1 MAATQTTLFEDR
13 FLESFT
19 GVTILRD
26 QKTAVIELIANAWD
40 AAASEVVIKWP
51 ENEGDSFSIKDNG
64 HGMTENEFDARF
76 KKLAY
81 NRQNTQGKYAEVPKD
96 LKDIISHRPAFGKN
110 GKGRFGGFAFGSSF
124 KVKTW
129 KNGNENT
136 FVVSINN
143 QTNLPVF
150 PKKGK
155 TIPKEGHGTEIS
167 VNKSIIQNISSDEIR
182 QEIGMRFLTDPHF
195 SVIVNDIPVSFADI
209 PEDYISK
216 FNIEVENIGTIPVTV
231 IDVQKTDRTTQ
242 LHGVAWHVKRRLV
255 GECTWK
261 GTGHEYLIDG
271 RRTYAKRYIFIVEAD
286 CLGEANAVLPDWSGF
301 YPTNDTYKIVFPE
314 VQKAIKDFI
323 LDLSKEH
330 RQEVFQ
336 QIEMNVK
343 PTLKRISLIAREK
356 WENFITSVQE
366 ECPSLSDEDLE
377 KLGVL
382 LANLEV
388 SSSKYS
394 LIHALSLASKDQ
406 LDDLFSIINK
416 WDIDLAKI
424 VLDEIEYRTTL
435 LERLQTKVLSNK
447 TDEVQDLQPIFHR
460 GLWIFGPEY
469 ETIEFTSNQGMTKV
483 IQELFKSKIKGS
495 QNRPD
500 FAITPDSSIGLYS
513 LAKFDPADGGEI
525 GIDRLT
531 IVELKKPGV
540 PLGNEQKNQ
549 AWDYVKELYRKG
561 LLKDYSM
568 VTCFVLGDSLEPH
581 ESGEREEKNRQVRI
595 IPMEYDIV
603 VRRAKTRLLKLYD
616 KVKTAPFLQET
627 RMREYLNDKAQKS
640 L

>member
-1 MAATQTTLFEDR
+1 
-13 FLESFT
+13 
-19 GVTILRD
+19 
-26 QKTAVIELIANAWD
+26 
-40 AAASEVVIKWP
+40 
-51 ENEGDSFSIKDNG
+51 
-64 HGMTENEFDARF
+64 
-76 KKLAY
+76 
-81 NRQNTQGKYAEVPKD
+81 
-96 LKDIISHRPAFGKN
+96 
-110 GKGRFGGFAFGSSF
+110 
-124 KVKTW
+124 
-129 KNGNENT
+129 
-136 FVVSINN
+136 
-143 QTNLPVF
+143 
-150 PKKGK
+150 
-155 TIPKEGHGTEIS
+155 
-167 VNKSIIQNISSDEIR
+167 
-182 QEIGMRFLTDPHF
+182 MRFLTDPHF
-195 SVIVNDIPVSFADI
+195 SIIVNDVPVSFADI

-216 FNIEVENIGTIPVTV
+216 FNVKVENIGTIPITV

-301 YPTNDTYKIVFPE
+301 YPTNNTYQKVFPE

-323 LDLSKEH
+323 LELSKEH

-336 QIEMNVK
+336 QIETKVK
-343 PTLKRISLIAREK
+343 PTLKRISLIGREK
-356 WENFITSVQE
+356 WEDFITSVQE

-382 LANLEV
+382 LANLEA

-394 LIHALSLASKDQ
+394 LIHALSLASTDQ

-540 PLGNEQKNQ
+540 PIGDEQKTQ
-549 AWDYVKELYRKG
+549 AWEYVKELYQKG

-581 ESGEREEKNRQVRI
+581 ESGEREEKSRQVRI

-627 RMREYLNDKAQKS
+627 RLREYLNDKAQKS